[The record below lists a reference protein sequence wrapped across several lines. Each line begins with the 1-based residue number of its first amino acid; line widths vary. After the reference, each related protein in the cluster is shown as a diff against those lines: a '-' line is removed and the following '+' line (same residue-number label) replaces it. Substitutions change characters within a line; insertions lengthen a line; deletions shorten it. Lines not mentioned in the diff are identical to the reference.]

1 MGLYIRIAV
10 IQPIWAIE
18 EYAMIF
24 HSCVWLRPPQ
34 PPTMTDK
41 MDIVR
46 IRLGLIVDEIW

>member
-1 MGLYIRIAV
+1 MGLYIAIAV

-24 HSCVWLRPPQ
+24 RNCVWLRPPQ
-34 PPTMTDK
+34 PPITTDI

-46 IRLGLIVDEIW
+46 RRLGLMVGEIW